1 MQIVVTLDM
10 MLAKRK
16 MTLTE
21 LSDKVGIALNNLS
34 ALKTGRARGLR
45 FATLSKICQV
55 LDCKP
60 GDLLDA
66 VSDEAYIKLF
76 GALPEPLTE

>member
-21 LSDKVGIALNNLS
+21 LSEKVGIALNNLS

-45 FATLSKICQV
+45 FSTLSKICAV

-66 VSDEAYIKLF
+66 VPDEEYIKLF
-76 GALPEPLTE
+76 GALPEPLNE

>member
-1 MQIVVTLDM
+1 MQVVVTLDV

-21 LSDKVGIALNNLS
+21 LSEKVGIALNNLS
-34 ALKTGRARGLR
+34 ALKTGRARGIR
-45 FATLSKICQV
+45 FSTLSKICQV

-66 VSDEAYIKLF
+66 VEDEEYMKLF
-76 GALPEPLTE
+76 GALPEPLNE